1 MNSPSYPQDRVNFKS
16 YPCFR
21 YTLKAEVPTAFKSIQ
36 VLDKKGENAAIHR
49 QADPLSTT
57 TNLN

>member
-1 MNSPSYPQDRVNFKS
+1 MDSLSYPQARVNFQS
-16 YPCFR
+16 YPCFG
-21 YTLKAEVPTAFKSIQ
+21 YTQEARVHTAFKGIQ

>member
-1 MNSPSYPQDRVNFKS
+1 MATVSYPQASVKIKS
-16 YPCFR
+16 YSCFR
-21 YTLKAEVPTAFKSIQ
+21 YTLEAEVFTAFNGIQ